1 MWTFF
6 ILVKYHVPDK
16 DYIYQDFLW
25 YHLFYLGN
33 TWTLT
38 HATTEI
44 YEYNLWNWVKFKKKL
59 TIAKVNFF
67 HPREVSCAW

>member
-1 MWTFF
+1 MRTFF
-6 ILVKYHVPDK
+6 ILVKYHVPHK

-59 TIAKVNFF
+59 SIVNVNLF
-67 HPREVSCAW
+67 HPSEVSCAW